1 MALNW
6 EDSNFLWEDN
16 PHTWDDVQL
25 VVSLVES
32 RGASV
37 PEILWQVDNLD
48 PEKKRRF
55 IKLVCKVKGI
65 ETYSGQKTIRDD
77 IKISAEDIELVVE
90 KVLGNYNDYLYIIE
104 NARKQVV
111 QMYSYENVC
120 MYWYNMIANLNGVD
134 NGT

>member
-90 KVLGNYNDYLYIIE
+90 KVLGRSITVE
-104 NARKQVV
+104 NI
-111 QMYSYENVC
+111 NV
-120 MYWYNMIANLNGVD
+120 
-134 NGT
+134 